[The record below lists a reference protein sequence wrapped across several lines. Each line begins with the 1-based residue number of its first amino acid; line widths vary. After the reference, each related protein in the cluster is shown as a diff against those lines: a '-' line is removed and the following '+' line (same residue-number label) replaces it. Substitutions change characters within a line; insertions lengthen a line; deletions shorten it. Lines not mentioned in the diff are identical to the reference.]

1 MNEGSPDKPFD
12 RACIKTLRSTSLP
25 HSWTES
31 RGIGDIFVNCHYL
44 RHHSAEASI
53 ECGKLI
59 REPSDQCC
67 KVLVRHVTVEE
78 STQGAEPMHH
88 LGDRGQKKDSSLL
101 QTSRIPSSGRPYYSS
116 ISVSTLDRVLCA
128 KMKYYKRAKV
138 ICTRTDQ
145 YYLRRMKFVTGLY

>member
-88 LGDRGQKKDSSLL
+88 LGDRGQKRTLPYSRQAAYLL
-101 QTSRIPSSGRPYYSS
+101 LVVRIIRLYPFQHLIAY
-116 ISVSTLDRVLCA
+116 CA
-128 KMKYYKRAKV
+128 QK
-138 ICTRTDQ
+138 
-145 YYLRRMKFVTGLY
+145 